1 LWAFLPLQVGQQQG
15 IWQKYGIDLEITNN
29 GSDAKLQ
36 QAMTAGSIDFGL
48 GSGAA
53 MAFAAKGAPVR
64 AVAAFAGEP
73 RTVTLIVAADS
84 PIKTPADLKGKLVV
98 MPGVGS
104 VSEWLVWQMAIQQ
117 GWGKDGI
124 RTAGQGSI
132 DANVAAIKTHQ
143 ADAMTGPPEVGYL
156 LDSHNEG
163 HVAFSLAQFAPHF
176 HAHIIFARNDL
187 IQSNPDLVTRF
198 LKGFFAGVAYMKTHK
213 EETTALAVEQLH
225 NTPEIMN
232 RIYDDLAP
240 WLESDG
246 HFDPQAIE
254 VLKAS
259 FVDMGILD
267 KKPTNDDFMTT
278 RFVPVTP

>member
-1 LWAFLPLQVGQQQG
+1 
-15 IWQKYGIDLEITNN
+15 
-29 GSDAKLQ
+29 
-36 QAMTAGSIDFGL
+36 
-48 GSGAA
+48 
-53 MAFAAKGAPVR
+53 
-64 AVAAFAGEP
+64 
-73 RTVTLIVAADS
+73 VTIIVAKDS
-84 PIKTPADLKGKLVV
+84 PVKAPADLKSKLVV

-104 VSEWLVWQMAIQQ
+104 VSEWLVWQMSIQQ

-132 DANVAAIKTHQ
+132 DANVASIKTHQ

-156 LDSHNEG
+156 LDSHGEG
-163 HVAFSLAQFAPHF
+163 RVAFSLAQFAPHF
-176 HAHIIFARNDL
+176 HAHVIFARNDIIL
-187 IQSNPDLVTRF
+187 NNPDLVTRF

-213 EETTALAVEQLH
+213 EETTALAVRELH

-246 HFDPQAIE
+246 HFDPQAID
-254 VLKAS
+254 VLKNS

-267 KKPTNDDFMTT
+267 KKPTTDDILTT
-278 RFVPVTP
+278 KFVPVTP